1 MNVTCKLLL
10 LQITTE
16 VKKIVEISSKQT
28 FFPRRKASSVCLLIQ
43 DHY

>member
-16 VKKIVEISSKQT
+16 VKKIMEISSKHK
-28 FFPRRKASSVCLLIQ
+28 FS
-43 DHY
+43 